1 MSTTL
6 SLRISGSGTIQTVQL
21 PAGLSRLGRDPNND
35 ILIADSAISR
45 QQATLQTETAADA
58 LGVHVTMNPSSPN
71 TMVKGA
77 QTVRDC
83 WVVPGESFQIGPYRF
98 EVIAEAKVPDARGAV
113 LPTDPAGAI
122 DLHLVLEADRVA
134 PRWQKSK
141 AGDDVAAGAAVQR
154 ARRSLLLLVGVAV
167 LAGGAAWFFL
177 EETQPANGENGMAN
191 MAQTPDPLEAVPK
204 LECQDKDACLR
215 RAQDSFALA
224 KKLRETG
231 GRDLVTVYKIAKHMH
246 RAYQTL
252 GDDVDR
258 IPELPSR
265 YEQARTELSTMFSDL
280 FFRYRQAKRNDNPAE
295 QLAILKALRPLCDE
309 DSHRFCTSLEMS
321 IRLLQE

>member
-21 PAGLSRLGRDPNND
+21 QDGLSRLGRDPSND

-45 QQATLQTETAADA
+45 QQATLQTETSAES
-58 LGVHVTMNPSSPN
+58 LGVYVTMNPGSPN
-71 TMVKGA
+71 TMIKGA
-77 QTVRDC
+77 QPMREG
-83 WVVPGESFQIGPYRF
+83 WILPGESFQIGPYRF
-98 EVIAEAKVPDARGAV
+98 ELIAEAKVPDARGAV
-113 LPTDPAGAI
+113 LPTDPAGPV
-122 DLHLVLEADRVA
+122 DLHLVLDAERIA

-141 AGDDVAAGAAVQR
+141 EGDDAAAGAAVKR
-154 ARRSLLLLVGVAV
+154 ARRSLLLLLGVG
-167 LAGGAAWFFL
+167 LIAGSAAWFFL
-177 EETQPANGENGMAN
+177 EETQTAGGENGMASLGQ
-191 MAQTPDPLEAVPK
+191 APDPLEAVPK

-265 YEQARTELSTMFSDL
+265 YEQARTELMTMFSDL
-280 FFRYRQAKRNDNPAE
+280 YFRYRQAKRNDNPTD
-295 QLAILKALRPLCDE
+295 QLAILKALQPLCDE
-309 DSHRFCTSLEMS
+309 DSHRFCNSLEMS
-321 IRLLQE
+321 VRLLQE